1 VLLLLLLL
9 FVRFWFWDALREINT
24 LFFLFWLFLYE
35 EAAII
40 TNVVKISDP
49 FMLLAKEAA
58 AKEWLKILL
67 IDQSVGWL

>member
-1 VLLLLLLL
+1 
-9 FVRFWFWDALREINT
+9 
-24 LFFLFWLFLYE
+24 LFWLFLYE